1 MTWSCY
7 DCGMTGNPSGFAATT
22 RELETHLATSF
33 KVQGYHDRTVFKSE
47 RCQHGY
53 YTYGGAK
60 GDRTKVDVGPHLLYG
75 QEIVESS
82 IWEKVKEGVLLA
94 TGGFYLGVADGGP
107 QNGQPGGNG
116 GLYGSSLGKAPATY
130 SQNDL
135 VKQRFNVLDEYKE
148 THDTITIL
156 SDFPDTWMP
165 GQFSMLGTAATG
177 EVPISF
183 SGKRDGCTMQ
193 TIRKVGRVTS
203 VLFDLQPGA
212 TITQRGPFGHGW
224 EYKDAGKLLLIAGGC
239 GMAPLMPV
247 LDEWP
252 DATVLYG
259 ARTPD
264 DFYSLPDGADVEW
277 ITAPGVVT
285 DLIVATHRFTDAL
298 ICGPEP
304 MIHAAAKCL
313 LARGFQPDRIQV
325 SLERKMVCA
334 IGLCEQCTCGKG
346 KLVCKDGPVFKYS
359 EIM

>member
-1 MTWSCY
+1 MTWKCY
-7 DCGMTGNPSGFAATT
+7 DCGMEGGASGFAATT
-22 RELETHLATSF
+22 RELEAHFATSY
-33 KVQGYHDRTVFKSE
+33 KVQGYHDRTVFKPE
-47 RCQHGY
+47 RCQHGF

-60 GDRTKVDVGPHLLYG
+60 GDRTKVEVGPHLLYG

-82 IWEKVKEGVLLA
+82 AWERFKEGVKLA

-135 VKQRFNVLDEYKE
+135 VKQRFNVLDVYKE

-156 SDFPDTWMP
+156 SDFPDTWTP
-165 GQFSMLGTAATG
+165 GQFSMLGAAATG

-224 EYKDAGKLLLIAGGC
+224 EYKDARRLLLIAGGC

-247 LDEWP
+247 IDERP

-259 ARTPD
+259 ARTTD
-264 DFYSLPDGADVEW
+264 DFYSLPGAADVAW

-285 DLIVATHRFTDAL
+285 ELIVATHRFTDAL

-304 MIHAAAKCL
+304 MIHAAAGKL
-313 LARGFQPDRIQV
+313 ISLGMDPARIQV
-325 SLERKMVCA
+325 SLERKMTCA

>member
-1 MTWSCY
+1 MWKCY
-7 DCGMTGNPSGFAATT
+7 ECGATGSPSGFAATT
-22 RELETHLATSF
+22 RELEAHFATATHPIKNAMG
-33 KVQGYHDRTVFKSE
+33 VVDPRRPRQP
-47 RCQHGY
+47 CQHGY

-60 GDRTKVDVGPHLLYG
+60 GDRTKVEVGPHLLYG

-135 VKQRFNVLDEYKE
+135 VKQRFNVLDVYKE

-156 SDFPDTWMP
+156 SDFPDTWAP

-203 VLFDLQPGA
+203 VLFGLQPGA

-224 EYKDAGKLLLIAGGC
+224 EYKGAEKLLLIAGGC

-247 LDEWP
+247 IDERP

-259 ARTPD
+259 VKAAAD
-264 DFYSLPDGADVEW
+264 KYSVTVTASA
-277 ITAPGVVT
+277 TAPTLVT
-285 DLIVATHRFTDAL
+285 DLILCADAAAACAL
-298 ICGPEP
+298 ICGPEA
-304 MIHAAAKCL
+304 MMHAAARKL
-313 LARGFQPDRIQV
+313 IGFGMDPASIQV